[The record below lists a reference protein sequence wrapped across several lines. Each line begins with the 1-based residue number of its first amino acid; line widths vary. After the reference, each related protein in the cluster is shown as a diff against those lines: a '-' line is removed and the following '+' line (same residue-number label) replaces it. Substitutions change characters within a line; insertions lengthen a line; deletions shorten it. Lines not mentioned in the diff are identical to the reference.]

1 MIIGIQAVITRL
13 KAFIDSFTRADNASN
28 LSGSSSP
35 TNKWITFRGT
45 WGISS
50 NRASTSTAASSYPM
64 AAIKTGAKTARIK
77 VTNGTSAAC
86 GYGVAFW
93 ITDANNWYGMYSD
106 RTYQQTS
113 DTFACCPPGYTNY
126 NCGGVCSQYSAP
138 WGGDPGHPCAAC
150 GCGGC
155 YTYFSGPVGTGCPE
169 GGTLSSSNFGGNGL
183 DECAV
188 CGSTASFTTCTVF
201 LDNYY
206 HYARVMIMASGT
218 ASILNSRLVS
228 TTATPATNITSLQVE
243 TNTTSQNSIRTS
255 VSIDG
260 GAASTAIVA
269 ISAPPQTGTHG
280 VMIGPRTT
288 GTNQPTQSTNLDD
301 FDYSPL

>member
-1 MIIGIQAVITRL
+1 
-13 KAFIDSFTRADNASN
+13 
-28 LSGSSSP
+28 
-35 TNKWITFRGT
+35 
-45 WGISS
+45 
-50 NRASTSTAASSYPM
+50 
-64 AAIKTGAKTARIK
+64 
-77 VTNGTSAAC
+77 
-86 GYGVAFW
+86 
-93 ITDANNWYGMYSD
+93 
-106 RTYQQTS
+106 
-113 DTFACCPPGYTNY
+113 
-126 NCGGVCSQYSAP
+126 
-138 WGGDPGHPCAAC
+138 
-150 GCGGC
+150 
-155 YTYFSGPVGTGCPE
+155 
-169 GGTLSSSNFGGNGL
+169 
-183 DECAV
+183 
-188 CGSTASFTTCTVF
+188 
-201 LDNYY
+201 
-206 HYARVMIMASGT
+206 MASGT